1 MSIVYI
7 GAGGWAYF
15 QVPGMDSLT
24 AYAKAFD
31 FVEVNSTFYTNPSI
45 EMVKSW
51 RRRVPSGFMF
61 SVRCHKD
68 LTHKYLLSPCRESHE
83 ILVRSLH
90 TCSEL
95 RAEILHIQTPSSFN
109 PDEKIKDIGDLFSSI
124 DFGNIKLT
132 WEIRGRMGK
141 GTIEL
146 MRDLGIIHCTDI
158 SRETPAVDSDILYT
172 RLFGHG
178 EHNLYQFDDAELTE
192 IDRRVK
198 EKSREKEYITFHG
211 ARMYKD
217 AARLKV
223 YERSGVFPNVTK
235 TAGLASLKTVLDE
248 DVKFPT
254 TKSELIEK
262 QGWKVFDLTE
272 KEHVHASTILEK
284 LPDRMYTSVEEVV
297 RALKQHQSRQNTGC
311 LFVPENQEYGGFL

>member
-1 MSIVYI
+1 MSTLYI

-15 QVPGMDSLT
+15 QVPGMDSLA

-45 EMVKSW
+45 EMVRLW
-51 RRRVPSGFMF
+51 RRRVPDDFMF

-68 LTHKYLLSPCRESHE
+68 LTHKYLLSPCKESHE
-83 ILVRSLH
+83 ILARSIRI
-90 TCSEL
+90 CSEL
-95 RAEILHIQTPSSFN
+95 RAEILHIQTPPSFN
-109 PDEKIKDIGDLFSSI
+109 PDERIIDIKDLFFSI
-124 DFGNIKLT
+124 DLHTIKLA
-132 WEIRGRMGK
+132 WEIRGRLGQ

-158 SRETPAVDSDILYT
+158 SREMPAVDSDTLYT
-172 RLFGHG
+172 RLFGQG

-192 IDRRVK
+192 IERRVK
-198 EKSREKEYITFHG
+198 EKRRGDAYLTFHG

-223 YERSGVFPNVTK
+223 YGKSGTFPKVTK
-235 TAGLASLKTVLDE
+235 ATGLASLKAVLEE
-248 DVKFPT
+248 DAKFPA

-262 QGWKVFDLTE
+262 QGWKVFDFTE
-272 KEHVHASTILEK
+272 TEHVHASTLLEK
-284 LPDRMYTSVEEVV
+284 LPERKYGSVEEVIEE
-297 RALKQHQSRQNTGC
+297 LNK
-311 LFVPENQEYGGFL
+311 